1 MKKHLLIAVLAVIAA
16 VSAPVAPAA
25 KGKAE
30 TLYCDDGF
38 NGSTF
43 LYNEEV
49 TVDYAYKT
57 NEEYVIAGAVP
68 RYSDQTELKNTCA
81 PIGGT
86 IAMGYFDLTY
96 DEVIPSFTAGVVKN
110 GKIFYK
116 AQTESVNQVFNY
128 LYTAMGT
135 NTNGNGT
142 TAEGYRKGM
151 QQYLNSVGRKIA
163 FTSCFNSGSVNS
175 AQVKQAVSDKKIGV
189 MFTSKYNYITI
200 KTDYGVS
207 STRDQFQMNYYGGTH
222 VLTMYGYRQIRYFDK
237 NDNLLLQYT
246 FLAASTG
253 YADSP
258 LAYILLDSHTNVV
271 EGYIMTVS

>member
-38 NGSTF
+38 NGSAF
-43 LYNEEV
+43 LYSEKV

-57 NEEYVIAGAVP
+57 DEKYMIVEELPKYM
-68 RYSDQTELKNTCA
+68 DQTELKNTCA

-96 DEVIPSFTAGVVKN
+96 DEVIPSFKSGVVVN
-110 GKIFYK
+110 GKNIYK
-116 AQTESVNQVFNY
+116 MQTESVNQVFNY

-175 AQVKQAVSDKKIGV
+175 AQVKQAISDKKIGV

-200 KTDYGVS
+200 KTDYGVF
-207 STRDQFQMNYYGGTH
+207 STRDQFQRNYYGGTH